1 MPPKGRPPPPAG
13 KQGQKRKDPPKH
25 ASSSNPPHANKRP
38 RFDAGSKFRDA
49 RTLATQ
55 TSSKAFK
62 HGELDVDKF
71 VKSREYEIRA
81 LEQGLA
87 RSKKALTKRAFQQVP
102 KELRRRTASHNVK
115 RIPKRL
121 RERGTREV
129 CCYLVLGCT
138 EGWYCAFAPGMET
151 DFLDRWLRITRLL
164 LLRDG
169 RKLLGICD

>member
-1 MPPKGRPPPPAG
+1 MPPKGPPPSAG
-13 KQGQKRKDPPKH
+13 QQGQKRKEPPKQSS
-25 ASSSNPPHANKRP
+25 ASKPHANKRP
-38 RFDAGSKFRDA
+38 RFDPSAKMRDA
-49 RTLATQ
+49 RTLSSQ

-121 RERGTREV
+121 RDRGKREV
-129 CCYLVLGCT
+129 CYHSVLAYIR
-138 EGWYCAFAPGMET
+138 GWCIALAR
-151 DFLDRWLRITRLL
+151 LQWLLTIDI
-164 LLRDG
+164 DG
-169 RKLLGICD
+169 

>member
-1 MPPKGRPPPPAG
+1 M
-13 KQGQKRKDPPKH
+13 
-25 ASSSNPPHANKRP
+25 
-38 RFDAGSKFRDA
+38 RDA
-49 RTLATQ
+49 RTLASQ

-121 RERGTREV
+121 RERGKREV
-129 CCYLVLGCT
+129 CFYSVLAYI
-138 EGWYCAFAPGMET
+138 EGWCVAFA
-151 DFLDRWLRITRLL
+151 RLRRLL
-164 LLRDG
+164 MFCVDG
-169 RKLLGICD
+169 

>member
-1 MPPKGRPPPPAG
+1 MPPKGPSPSAG
-13 KQGQKRKDPPKH
+13 QQGQKRKDPPKQ
-25 ASSSNPPHANKRP
+25 SSSSKPHANKRP
-38 RFDAGSKFRDA
+38 RFDPGAKMRDA
-49 RTLATQ
+49 RTLASQ

-121 RERGTREV
+121 RERGKREV
-129 CCYLVLGCT
+129 CSSCYPVLACIQ
-138 EGWYCAFAPGMET
+138 GWCIA
-151 DFLDRWLRITRLL
+151 
-164 LLRDG
+164 LLRLQWVLTIGVDG
-169 RKLLGICD
+169 

>member
-1 MPPKGRPPPPAG
+1 MPPKGPPPPPAG

-25 ASSSNPPHANKRP
+25 ASSSKPPHANKRP

-49 RTLATQ
+49 RALATQ

-121 RERGTREV
+121 RERGKREV
-129 CCYLVLGCT
+129 CYCPVLGWV
-138 EGWYCAFAPGMET
+138 EGWYCAFALGMET
-151 DFLDRWLRITRLL
+151 DFLYRWLKTTRLL
-164 LLRDG
+164 LLRDEG
-169 RKLLGICD
+169 NPRDICD

>member
-1 MPPKGRPPPPAG
+1 VHFSLHTRLHFPLRIRLQFSMPPKGPPPAG
-13 KQGQKRKDPPKH
+13 GQQGKKRKDP
-25 ASSSNPPHANKRP
+25 SSSAIKQHAAKRP
-38 RFDAGSKFRDA
+38 RFDSGSKMRDA
-49 RTLATQ
+49 RFLATQ
-55 TSSKAFK
+55 TTSKAFK

-121 RERGTREV
+121 RERGKREV
-129 CCYLVLGCT
+129 GHCPGQT
-138 EGWYCAFAPGMET
+138 WIRGRYCAIA
-151 DFLDRWLRITRLL
+151 L
-164 LLRDG
+164 
-169 RKLLGICD
+169 

>member
-1 MPPKGRPPPPAG
+1 MPPKPPQQPSAQ
-13 KQGQKRKDPPKH
+13 QGNKRKDPPKH
-25 ASSSNPPHANKRP
+25 NASAKPHAAKRP
-38 RFDAGSKFRDA
+38 RFDQASKTRDA
-49 RTLATQ
+49 RTLASQ

-115 RIPKRL
+115 RIPKKL
-121 RERGTREV
+121 RERGKREV
-129 CCYLVLGCT
+129 CCFAVPLAWLQ
-138 EGWYCAFAPGMET
+138 GWYCALA
-151 DFLDRWLRITRLL
+151 L
-164 LLRDG
+164 
-169 RKLLGICD
+169 